1 MKNLIQKPS
10 FIAGVIALLVASVCF
25 NGVLAYINN
34 NLTNEVE
41 KTRQAISV
49 NQENKVEKSSDK
61 DQLIK
66 SLEEENK
73 KLKESKNNQQ
83 DENTKNHQ
91 NSSSNITSTKSL
103 VEDFIKNYEELSTQ
117 RPDYDKQIP
126 KFKPLVT
133 ENLLKQLFP
142 EVPQNQMAM
151 TEDEINDHNI
161 FNRSIDNISIFM
173 NEEELQKEEPIAMA
187 KVTITTHI
195 ENAKD
200 RNNTKSKIMEIH
212 LKKVDGQL
220 KVDSFSTNF
229 L

>member
-1 MKNLIQKPS
+1 MKNLIKKPS

-34 NLTNEVE
+34 NLTNELE
-41 KTRQAISV
+41 KTRQAVSI
-49 NQENKVEKSSDK
+49 NRNNGDESSDK
-61 DQLIK
+61 DKLIK
-66 SLEEENK
+66 SLEEENA
-73 KLKESKNNQQ
+73 KLKNDKNSQQ
-83 DENTKNHQ
+83 NRNPDDKNKAT
-91 NSSSNITSTKSL
+91 SNVTSTKTL

-117 RPDYDKQIP
+117 RPDYDNQIP

-133 ENLLKQLFP
+133 DNLLKQLFP
-142 EVPQNQMAM
+142 EVPQDQMAK

-161 FNRSIDNISIFM
+161 YNRTVDNISVFL
-173 NEEELQKEEPIAMA
+173 NEEELEKEEPVAMA

-195 ENAKD
+195 ENAED
-200 RNNTKSKIMEIH
+200 RNNTSSKIMEIH

-220 KVDSFSTNF
+220 KVDSFAINF